1 MFRGK
6 RKSAKTATAPTISL
20 ERGVPNL
27 ADILTSDGIEINKTD
42 FIQGGKFG
50 RVLYLATYCRQTY
63 LGWLEEIF
71 GLGDMDMSVQVEPI
85 PDRMVIDLLSKKVTI
100 LQAQYITD
108 RGKGNIYSLPAL
120 EQAIRDLEGLR
131 EAIYTNQDRMYYLT
145 TTFTLYADTK
155 DELEFKTKNLKDILA
170 RRSSLA
176 RTLMFVQDDGLKTTL
191 PFGHNRLTLARNA
204 TMGGVVSMM
213 PFANHEF
220 SHSQGTLMGINYFTG
235 GLVFY
240 DPFMGPPELS
250 NPHLMC
256 CGWSGSGKT
265 VYIST
270 KALRSTLRLERN
282 VLIDPEEGHIARW
295 VRKMGGTVIEI
306 DSFREPLMNLF
317 EIDVEEDPD
326 YGPRINLLDKVAEI
340 RSILGL
346 IVEKSSGQKLT
357 AEERV
362 AIEEGIREVYAM
374 KGITTDAKS
383 LYTESSDEFIRVS
396 KRKKELPTISMFK
409 QVLENKP
416 GTERLSLLITP
427 MLRGNS
433 LGMFDG
439 QSKLEIED
447 ALLVCFDIHNIKDEF
462 TRLYVMAVLLSWI
475 WQKYTLKN
483 PKIKKHVYFDEGW
496 MFAKHEDTA
505 EYLETLARRA
515 RKYKT
520 GLNIASQS
528 FIEFVAH
535 DQGKAILGSCA
546 TTVLF
551 KPHPAQIEAI
561 QEMYHLSS
569 GVVEFLGQCETG
581 CGIILSDRN
590 LVAIYNRLLPFEQE
604 LFFGEGG

>member
-6 RKSAKTATAPTISL
+6 RKKYELEEPTFTL
-20 ERGVPNL
+20 EKGVSNL
-27 ADILTSDGIEINKTD
+27 ANILTSDGLEINKTD
-42 FIQGGKFG
+42 FFQGGKWG
-50 RVLYLATYCRQTY
+50 RTLALTTYCRQTY

-71 GLGDMDMSVQVEPI
+71 ILGDMDMSVHIDPI
-85 PDRMVIDLLSKKVTI
+85 KDRIVIDLLTKKVTA

-108 RGKGNIYSLPAL
+108 KGKGNIYSLPAL

-145 TTFTLYADTK
+145 TTFTLYADSIE
-155 DELEFKTKNLKDILA
+155 ELENKTKNLKDILA

-176 RTLMFVQDDGLKTTL
+176 RTLLFMQDDGLKTTL
-191 PFGHNRLTLARNA
+191 PLGNNRLSLVRNA

-213 PFANHEF
+213 PFANFEF
-220 SHSQGTLMGINYFTG
+220 SHSQGVLLGINYFTG
-235 GLVFY
+235 GLIFY
-240 DPFMGPPELS
+240 DPFVGPPELS
-250 NPHLMC
+250 NPHVMC

-270 KALRSTLRLERN
+270 KALRSTLRMERN

-295 VRKMGGTVIEI
+295 VKKMGGTVIEI
-306 DSFREPLMNLF
+306 DSFKEPMMNLF
-317 EIDVEEDPD
+317 EIEVEEDPET
-326 YGPRINLLDKVAEI
+326 GPRIDILGKVSEI
-340 RSILGL
+340 RAILGL
-346 IVEKSSGQKLT
+346 VVEKSSGQKLT

-362 AIEEGIREVYAM
+362 AIEESVRELYSVRGINSNPN
-374 KGITTDAKS
+374 S
-383 LYTESSDEFIRVS
+383 LYTDESDDSIRVS
-396 KRKKELPTISMFK
+396 KKKKELPTISDFK
-409 QVLENKP
+409 ALLETKP

-427 MLRGNS
+427 MLRGNT

-439 QSKLEIED
+439 QSKLDLKDE
-447 ALLVCFDIHNIKDEF
+447 LLICFDIHNIRDEF
-462 TRLYVMAVLLSWI
+462 TRLYVMSVLLSWI
-475 WQKYTLKN
+475 WQKYTVKN
-483 PKIKKHVYFDEGW
+483 PKVKKHVYFDEGW

-546 TTVLF
+546 TTVLMR
-551 KPHPAQIEAI
+551 PHPTQVEAI
-561 QEMYHLSS
+561 QEMYHLSE
-569 GVVEFLGQCETG
+569 GAANFLMSCETG
-581 CGIILSDRN
+581 CGLLKSDQN
-590 LVAIYNRLLPFEQE
+590 LVAFYNRLLPFEEQI
-604 LFFGEGG
+604 LFGEGG